1 MNFSQVKDV
10 AELIGLVAIVAS
22 LIFVGLQLKQ
32 SQDIALATQYQAR
45 AEATMN
51 LTLAHIEA
59 DYTVRIPSL
68 QAGLSDEVSAR
79 DVNTYLWLWIAMDNH
94 YYQYQAGFLDEE
106 AWRAQLRNTK
116 GIYADCP
123 MRFVYEWRKAGLRSE
138 FVALIDSFDDPC
150 ADET

>member
-1 MNFSQVKDV
+1 MKFSQWKDI
-10 AELIGLVAIVAS
+10 AELVGLVAIVAS

-51 LTLAHIEA
+51 LALAHIEA

-79 DVNTYLWLWIAMDNH
+79 DINTYLWLWIAMDNH
-94 YYQYQAGFLDEE
+94 YYQYQAGFLEEE
-106 AWRAQLRNTK
+106 AWQAQLRNTK
-116 GIYADCP
+116 GIFADCA
-123 MRFVYEWRKAGLRSE
+123 MRFVYEWRRAGLRSD